1 MVKIPVLNIHCQEL
15 LQFVSDL
22 ICVVIPTEMAEG
34 GKFLKILTENNIFK
48 LLLKVLY
55 HFNQTIS
62 WTK

>member
-34 GKFLKILTENNIFK
+34 GKFKKILTENNIFK

>member
-1 MVKIPVLNIHCQEL
+1 MVKIPVLINYCQEL
-15 LQFVSDL
+15 LQFFSDL
-22 ICVVIPTEMAEG
+22 ISVVIPTEMAEG
-34 GKFLKILTENNIFK
+34 GKFKKILTENNIFK